1 MSDLHLTGRVGRG
14 FEWDGWMQQVQE
26 LTDRNAE
33 LLTALDSKD
42 QEIAALE
49 ERLIAAEPAGGGSFA
64 AGGGDPRD
72 AKIIE
77 LSRRNRALNL
87 GLQKK
92 KQKYADSD
100 RFVVCSKT
108 RTSCFPLIHA
118 SAMFHYRNSYVC
130 LQS

>member
-1 MSDLHLTGRVGRG
+1 MSDLHLSGRVGGG

-33 LLTALDSKD
+33 LLTALDNKD

-92 KQKYADSD
+92 KQKYTA
-100 RFVVCSKT
+100 
-108 RTSCFPLIHA
+108 
-118 SAMFHYRNSYVC
+118 
-130 LQS
+130 